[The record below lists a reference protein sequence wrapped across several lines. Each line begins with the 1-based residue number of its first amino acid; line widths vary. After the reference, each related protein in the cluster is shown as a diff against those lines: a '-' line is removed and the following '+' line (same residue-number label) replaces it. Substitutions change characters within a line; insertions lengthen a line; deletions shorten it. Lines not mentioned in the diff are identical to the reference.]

1 MKEVPA
7 TPPLATLLAQQRE
20 HWQLGERIPVET
32 YLLRH
37 PSLTDDADVVLDL
50 IGNELLLRLEL
61 GERPL
66 LAEFVQRFPQWSAEI
81 KIQITNPDCSL
92 RFPVL
97 SVGHPCPV
105 IRARVARSGTSRS
118 GSAEAALAAPDPG
131 RGDGRFTQTVEIPR
145 DFAGTTS

>member
-1 MKEVPA
+1 MRPKMKEVPA

-66 LAEFVQRFPQWSAEI
+66 LAEFVQRFPQWSAELT
-81 KIQITNPDCSL
+81 IQ
-92 RFPVL
+92 FQVEMA
-97 SVGHPCPV
+97 VE
-105 IRARVARSGTSRS
+105 
-118 GSAEAALAAPDPG
+118 AEARRTEQRPPPATPQQVGSP
-131 RGDGRFTQTVEIPR
+131 TQTSENETLIP
-145 DFAGTTS
+145 SS